1 MKNRMRELIELLKQ
15 ASRAY
20 YAEDREI
27 MSDKEYDALYDELAA
42 LEKSMEIVYPDSPTQ
57 NVGYE
62 AVDFLP
68 KEEHDSPMLSLDKTK
83 SVEALVAF
91 SDKESLL
98 SWKLDGLT
106 VVLTYEGGRLLK
118 AVTRGNGTVGE
129 VVTSNAKVF
138 VNLPKQIP
146 FRGKLVLRGEA
157 VIRYDDFQRINAALP
172 LEAQYKNPRNLSS
185 GTVRQLSNEVTAI
198 RKVHFYAFSLV
209 EAEGRQFA
217 AKSEQ
222 LRFLQDNGF
231 EIVFFRKLMPELIP
245 QAVEEFEKEIVQ
257 NPYTTDGLVLTIDDI
272 AYSQSLGAT
281 SKFPRDSIAF
291 KWQDEIRETPLLA
304 VEWSVS
310 RTGLINPIAVFEPV
324 ELEGTVVQRAS
335 LHNIS
340 IIEELELGL
349 GDVLEVYKANMI
361 IPQVAENLTRSG
373 SLPIPKSCP
382 VCGQESILKETNGI
396 KTLFCVNSACPMKKL
411 RALEHFVSRNAMNI
425 EGLSGAT
432 LEKLIQKG
440 FLADAADIFRLAR
453 QEAEIITLEGF
464 GEKSF
469 VKLMAAVEKA
479 RNVQLGNFIY
489 ALGIPNVGLS
499 NAKLLAKSFCQD
511 INQVRQAGL
520 ADLEAIEGFGPIIA
534 QSVQEYFADPSNQAA
549 LERLL
554 AELRLPQGESGE
566 SVGQAEGNAFI
577 QGKTFVIT
585 GNLMYYTNR
594 EELKDFIEQSGG
606 KVAGSV
612 SSKTDYLINNE
623 AASTSS
629 KNKKAKELNIPII
642 TEEEFLKSCQ
652 STEA

>member
-534 QSVQEYFADPSNQAA
+534 QSVQE
-549 LERLL
+549 
-554 AELRLPQGESGE
+554 
-566 SVGQAEGNAFI
+566 
-577 QGKTFVIT
+577 
-585 GNLMYYTNR
+585 
-594 EELKDFIEQSGG
+594 
-606 KVAGSV
+606 
-612 SSKTDYLINNE
+612 
-623 AASTSS
+623 
-629 KNKKAKELNIPII
+629 
-642 TEEEFLKSCQ
+642 
-652 STEA
+652 